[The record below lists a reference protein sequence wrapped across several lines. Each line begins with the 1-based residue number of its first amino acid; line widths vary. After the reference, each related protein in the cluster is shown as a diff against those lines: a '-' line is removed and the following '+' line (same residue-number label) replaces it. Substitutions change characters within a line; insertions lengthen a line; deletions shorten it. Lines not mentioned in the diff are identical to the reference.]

1 MGPPKE
7 IPGIAGPRFMLDG
20 MAHCTGCGAPTDLSD
35 RFCGRCGKAL
45 AGVAPVDFGLSRY
58 CGGCGGSLEADARFC
73 RRCGARA
80 PEPKEDVFAGM
91 PAKTNGHEVTDSALV
106 EDLFIPAPPPPVPVQ
121 EAPTESIPLPR
132 QPAPRAAPAPEPE
145 PPPVRRAPA
154 PPPPEEITTP
164 VERAVPTAP
173 LGELLPTR
181 SEEPDAD
188 GWESSIPRGAGFPWG
203 GTLALL
209 GALAVIMSAILEWG
223 GSFNAS
229 LPRDITAA
237 WLLDPEASS
246 EGPTLGLLLLL
257 AGTLGALVSL
267 LVMAAP
273 GFTFLR
279 RFVGLL
285 TVTIPLAFALRT
297 LQSVAAEGSVLDL
310 PSALEVGVVVAA
322 AGAILQLVAP
332 RPGRA

>member
-1 MGPPKE
+1 
-7 IPGIAGPRFMLDG
+7 MLDP

-35 RFCGRCGKAL
+35 RFCGGCGNAL
-45 AGVAPVDFGLSRY
+45 AGVAPVEIGLSRF
-58 CGGCGGSLEADARFC
+58 CGGCGGALEADARFC

-91 PAKTNGHEVTDSALV
+91 PAATNGHEASVSAL
-106 EDLFIPAPPPPVPVQ
+106 EDLFVPAPAPPPVIL
-121 EAPTESIPLPR
+121 EDAPTESIPLPR
-132 QPAPRAAPAPEPE
+132 RAAPRVA
-145 PPPVRRAPA
+145 PPPEPA
-154 PPPPEEITTP
+154 PPRARPTPAPADEIEITGP
-164 VERAVPTAP
+164 IERPIPTAP
-173 LGELLPTR
+173 LGEVLPAR
-181 SEEPDAD
+181 SEEPERE

-223 GSFNAS
+223 GSFEAS
-229 LPRDITAA
+229 SPRDITAA
-237 WLLDPEASS
+237 WLLDPGAPEQ
-246 EGPTLGLLLLL
+246 GPTLGLVLLL

-285 TVTIPLAFALRT
+285 SMTIPLAFALRT
-297 LQSVAAEGSVLDL
+297 LQAVAAEGSVLDL

-332 RPGRA
+332 RPARV